1 MEVGKRIRE
10 ARLSAGMTQQE
21 LGDAIGVQK
30 SAIAKYENGRV
41 VNIKRDTLQKMAK
54 VLSVKVSDFIAEE
67 EFSEEFGDIHKRL
80 SNDMGAVEML
90 KTYYSLSDENQ
101 HIISVLIRNLVK

>member
-1 MEVGKRIRE
+1 MEVGKRIKE
-10 ARLSAGMTQQE
+10 ARLAVGMTQQE

-54 VLSVKVSDFIAEE
+54 VLSVKVSDFITDE
-67 EFSEEFGDIHKRL
+67 EFSEEFGDIHERL

-90 KTYYSLSDENQ
+90 KTYYRLSDENQ